1 MKKRTD
7 RTVSHD
13 SIEAA
18 RPNPS
23 EPDETD
29 EEMEEEEL
37 TGEDDAIIEEED
49 IEDDADGSPTR

>member
-1 MKKRTD
+1 MTD
-7 RTVSHD
+7 RTGRTVSYH

-23 EPDETD
+23 EPDEDDEDMED
-29 EEMEEEEL
+29 EEL
-37 TGEDDAIIEEED
+37 SGEDDDIIEEED